1 MNKQELPEQNNPVK
15 DKTGPQPPDCPLRIS
30 VKIIEK
36 DYFGGYDKI
45 TEKQFTDLNNAY
57 MFYLRSPKDQFA
69 STTIQLI
76 HVL

>member
-1 MNKQELPEQNNPVK
+1 MNKPEPNNPINDGTHPV
-15 DKTGPQPPDCPLRIS
+15 PPSCPLRIS

-45 TEKQFTDLNNAY
+45 TEKQFTNLYEAY
-57 MFYLRSPKDQFA
+57 MFYLRSPKGQFE

-76 HVL
+76 HLL